1 MRDLRVQFSSALLM
15 TLTAA
20 AVICAYI
27 NFQQQPWLLP
37 DDGVVWS
44 ERDGAVTALHVMKGA
59 AGSRAG
65 IKAGDVVLRI
75 NSVPIDKATD
85 VSRVLVAIKIWGTAR
100 YELRRGGVDFGTT
113 LIVQPAPKDFAA
125 LHYQYIIGLAYLL
138 IGLYVLFRRGSA
150 PMARHFYVLCL
161 ASFVYS
167 TFHFTG
173 KLNNFDRVMY
183 WGNVAGGLLAPTI
196 FLHFCLVFPGVRS
209 WFRRGRIRQAVLYL
223 PAVLLMA
230 VFVGFASGRVLIAV
244 PMVEMNWILDRVW
257 LGFLSVTYLL
267 GGVILA
273 WAYRRAEDPM
283 VRQQIKWLRNGTI
296 AAILPFMAI
305 YVIPYLLGAIPTAW
319 MNAAVLSLLLIPL
332 TWAWAV
338 IRYRLMDVDII
349 FQQGYVDTLAT
360 ICVLALFYG
369 LIFSVGKFE
378 DLGAAAG
385 AALVLIAALIFQP
398 IRNWIREVLDRY
410 VFYKDRYDYRRT
422 LIEFARDL
430 SSEVDL
436 DAMLGSAADRLVR
449 TLSIQRVGFFLQDDD
464 GQFRLVKTSGAPMV
478 NEDTSGLDLSF
489 LSSSPDRAYLFFE
502 STKRPLDVIS
512 RQWPQSVRHAIS
524 ELDFTYYI
532 PCSVRGRAIAW
543 LGASRT
549 DKGDFLTSDD
559 LELLIT
565 VSGNIGIAVENAQLY
580 RSLERK
586 MEEYERLIESI
597 RVGILAVDLE
607 NRVESW
613 NTQMERLTG
622 IQRDQALGRH
632 LSELFPEELVQ
643 QLASAGGVHHIYK
656 YKFPLSPAPPKVVEL
671 PVHNGGA
678 ARGNGGSQQLA
689 QPEVVANIAVAPL
702 LSKEGEQI
710 GRLIIVDDVTERDE
724 LERRLMQADKLS
736 SIGLLAAGVAHEV
749 NTPLAV
755 ISTYAQMLQ
764 RQVSGDD
771 QKARLLDKI
780 SKQTFRA
787 SEIVN
792 SLLNF
797 SRTSPTAFVEVNLNR
812 VIQESALLIEH
823 QLQKAGIRLELDL
836 EEQIP
841 SIKGNPGK
849 LQQVF
854 LNLFLN
860 ARDAMENGGTLTVRS
875 RAQGDAIAVD
885 VLDTG
890 HGISQEHISRI
901 FDPFFTTKAVR
912 KGTGLGLS
920 VTYGIVREHLGVID
934 VYSQPGEGTRFHL
947 EFPLARK
954 AVHA

>member
-1 MRDLRVQFSSALLM
+1 MKDLRGQFSSALLM

-27 NFQQQPWLLP
+27 NFQQQPWQMP

-44 ERDGAVTALHVMKGA
+44 ERNGAVTALYVAKGEA
-59 AGSRAG
+59 ASRAG
-65 IKAGDVVLRI
+65 IKAGDSVLRI
-75 NSVPIDKATD
+75 NGAPIEKATD
-85 VSRVLVAIKIWGTAR
+85 VARVLVAIKVWGTAR
-100 YELRRGGVDFGTT
+100 YELLRHGVEFGTT
-113 LIVQPAPKDFAA
+113 LIVQPASKD
-125 LHYQYIIGLAYLL
+125 LLSIYYQYVIGLAYLL
-138 IGLYVLFRRGSA
+138 IGLFVLFRRGSA

-161 ASFVYS
+161 VSFVYS
-167 TFHFTG
+167 TFHYTA
-173 KLNNFDRVMY
+173 KLNNFDAVMY
-183 WGNVAGGLLAPTI
+183 WGNVAGGLLAPTV

-209 WFRRGRIRQAVLYL
+209 WFRGGRIRQAVLYV
-223 PAVLLMA
+223 PAAVVLAIFL
-230 VFVGFASGRVLIAV
+230 GFASDRIRIAV
-244 PMVEMNWILDRVW
+244 PLIELKWMLDRIWV
-257 LGFLSVTYLL
+257 GFFSFTYLL
-267 GGVILA
+267 GGIILA
-273 WAYRRAEDPM
+273 LAHRRAEDPM

-296 AAILPFMAI
+296 AAMLPFIALNA
-305 YVIPYLLGAIPTAW
+305 VPYMLGAVTATW

-332 TWAWAV
+332 TWAWAIV
-338 IRYRLMDVDII
+338 RYRLMDVDII

-360 ICVLALFYG
+360 ICVLAMFYG

-385 AALVLIAALIFQP
+385 AALILIAALIFQP
-398 IRNWIREVLDRY
+398 IRNWIQELLDRY

-430 SSEVDL
+430 SSQVDL

-449 TLSIQRVGFFLQDDD
+449 TLSIHRVGFFLQDDE
-464 GQFRLVKTSGAPMV
+464 GRFRLAATSGAPMAAG
-478 NEDTSGLDLSF
+478 NTGGLDLSF
-489 LSSSPDRAYLFFE
+489 LSPHPDRPYLFFE
-502 STKRPLDVIS
+502 STKHPLDVIS
-512 RQWPQSVRHAIS
+512 RQWPQTVRHAIA

-532 PCSVRGRAIAW
+532 PCAVRGRTIAW

-559 LELLIT
+559 IELLIT

-586 MEEYERLIESI
+586 MEEYQRLIESI
-597 RVGILAVDLE
+597 RLGILAVDLE
-607 NRVESW
+607 DRIESW

-622 IQRDQALGRH
+622 VQRDEAMGRH
-632 LSELFPEELVQ
+632 LSELFPEELVT
-643 QLASAGGVHHIYK
+643 QLAAAADGGVHHIYK
-656 YKFPLSPAPPKVVEL
+656 FPLRQAPPNVVQL
-671 PVHNGGA
+671 SIPGASGRANGGT
-678 ARGNGGSQQLA
+678 RQPPE
-689 QPEVVANIAVAPL
+689 PEVVANIAVAPL
-702 LSKEGEQI
+702 LSKEGEHI
-710 GRLIIVDDVTERDE
+710 GRLIIVDDITERDE
-724 LERRLMQADKLS
+724 LERRLVQADKLS

-764 RQVSGDD
+764 RQVPGDD

-823 QLQKAGIRLELDL
+823 QLEKAGVRLELDL

-841 SIKGNPGK
+841 SIKGNSGK

-860 ARDAMENGGTLTVRS
+860 ARDAMEGGGTLTVRS
-875 RAQGDAIAVD
+875 RTQGDAIAVE

-890 HGISQEHISRI
+890 HGISPENISRI
-901 FDPFFTTKAVR
+901 FDPFFTTKGAR

-920 VTYGIVREHLGVID
+920 VTYGIVREHMGVID
-934 VYSQPGEGTRFHL
+934 VHSEPGEGTRFHL

>member
-1 MRDLRVQFSSALLM
+1 M

-27 NFQQQPWLLP
+27 NFQQQPWQMP

-44 ERDGAVTALHVMKGA
+44 ERNGAVTALYVAKGEA
-59 AGSRAG
+59 ASRAG
-65 IKAGDVVLRI
+65 IKAGDSVLRI
-75 NSVPIDKATD
+75 NGAPIEKATD
-85 VSRVLVAIKIWGTAR
+85 VARVLVAIKVWGTAR
-100 YELRRGGVDFGTT
+100 YELLRHGVEFGTT
-113 LIVQPAPKDFAA
+113 LIVQPASKD
-125 LHYQYIIGLAYLL
+125 LLSIYYQYVIGLAYLL
-138 IGLYVLFRRGSA
+138 IGLFVLFRRGSA

-161 ASFVYS
+161 VSFVYS
-167 TFHFTG
+167 TFHYTA
-173 KLNNFDRVMY
+173 KLNNFDAVMY
-183 WGNVAGGLLAPTI
+183 WGNVAGGLLAPTV

-209 WFRRGRIRQAVLYL
+209 WFRGGRIRQAVLYV
-223 PAVLLMA
+223 PAAVVLAIFL
-230 VFVGFASGRVLIAV
+230 GFASDRIRIAV
-244 PMVEMNWILDRVW
+244 PLIELKWMLDRIWV
-257 LGFLSVTYLL
+257 GFFSFTYLL
-267 GGVILA
+267 GGIILA
-273 WAYRRAEDPM
+273 LAHRRAEDPM

-296 AAILPFMAI
+296 AAMLPFIALNA
-305 YVIPYLLGAIPTAW
+305 VPYMLGAVTATW

-332 TWAWAV
+332 TWAWAIV
-338 IRYRLMDVDII
+338 RYRLMDVDII

-360 ICVLALFYG
+360 ICVLAMFYG

-385 AALVLIAALIFQP
+385 AALILIAALIFQP
-398 IRNWIREVLDRY
+398 IRNWIQELLDRY

-430 SSEVDL
+430 SSQVDL

-449 TLSIQRVGFFLQDDD
+449 TLSIHRVGFFLQDDE
-464 GQFRLVKTSGAPMV
+464 GRFRLAATSGAPMAAG
-478 NEDTSGLDLSF
+478 NTGGLDLSF
-489 LSSSPDRAYLFFE
+489 LSPHPDRPYLFFE
-502 STKRPLDVIS
+502 STKHPLDVIS
-512 RQWPQSVRHAIS
+512 RQWPQTVRHAIA

-532 PCSVRGRAIAW
+532 PCAVRGRTIAW

-559 LELLIT
+559 IELLIT

-586 MEEYERLIESI
+586 MEEYQRLIESI
-597 RVGILAVDLE
+597 RLGILAVDLE
-607 NRVESW
+607 DRIESW

-622 IQRDQALGRH
+622 VQRDEAMGRH
-632 LSELFPEELVQ
+632 LSELFPEELVT
-643 QLASAGGVHHIYK
+643 QLAAAADGGVHHIYK
-656 YKFPLSPAPPKVVEL
+656 FPLRQAPPNVVQL
-671 PVHNGGA
+671 SIPGASGRANGGT
-678 ARGNGGSQQLA
+678 RQPPE
-689 QPEVVANIAVAPL
+689 PEVVANIAVAPL
-702 LSKEGEQI
+702 LSKEGEHI
-710 GRLIIVDDVTERDE
+710 GRLIIVDDITERDE
-724 LERRLMQADKLS
+724 LERRLVQADKLS

-764 RQVSGDD
+764 RQVPGDD

-823 QLQKAGIRLELDL
+823 QLEKAGVRLELDL

-841 SIKGNPGK
+841 SIKGNSGK

-860 ARDAMENGGTLTVRS
+860 ARDAMEGGGTLTVRS
-875 RAQGDAIAVD
+875 RTQGDAIAVE

-890 HGISQEHISRI
+890 HGISPENISRI
-901 FDPFFTTKAVR
+901 FDPFFTTKGAR

-920 VTYGIVREHLGVID
+920 VTYGIVREHMGVID
-934 VYSQPGEGTRFHL
+934 VHSEPGEGTRFHL